1 MYILIIAIVVLWIFS
16 IVAFAKWR
24 FYYASQKG
32 VVLASVLNDR
42 LTNLFLRG
50 TAAIIL
56 LLIFYIMSR

>member
-1 MYILIIAIVVLWIFS
+1 MYILIIAIVVLWTFS

-24 FYYASQKG
+24 FHSASQKG
-32 VVLASVLNDR
+32 VVLVSVLNDQA
-42 LTNLFLRG
+42 TNLYLRG